1 VRRLVHLV
9 IALRLEEE
17 VADLP
22 AGHGEQ
28 PAHQRRRRGAGEYQH
43 IGAEKASRADEVQRL
58 IDPAVVVIA
67 MIVPPLHLESLPEA
81 VHHGPFLAGL
91 RSRQRVVPHLGMPGQ
106 GGLHEYHPNDES
118 EHR

>member
-9 IALRLEEE
+9 VALWLEEE
-17 VADLP
+17 MADLP

-28 PAHQRRRRGAGEYQH
+28 PAHQCRRRRTGEDQH
-43 IGAEKASRADEVQRL
+43 VGAEEASRADEVQRL

-67 MIVPPLHLESLPEA
+67 MIVPPLHFESLPEA

-91 RSRQRVVPHLGMPGQ
+91 LVTATGGPALGMPGQ
-106 GGLHEYHPNDES
+106 GACTNNT
-118 EHR
+118 RQ